1 MAFFISLD
9 SKTVIWANN
18 FFYTVSTL
26 KQQIFVAACPD
37 FFPEVAFQMAK
48 TLATAY
54 SKDICFLG
62 ICFGKNALPDSYEST
77 FKKWTEDPQYA
88 VDGVGVSYKVLTP
101 SDDFTETIEATEASM
116 LVFQLNDKVKPFS
129 KLQSLLDVCR
139 GLRIPY
145 FFVKEG
151 QRISFDRV
159 LVPVG
164 FLMEEREKGPF
175 SNSFVRFFDSEII
188 LMPAKDYGSKARQ
201 TTDAIR
207 TLIEKSN
214 AKYQEFAATKDSFKV
229 ELEAAQLAPTINA
242 SLLMISASR
251 DYGLDDIIFGP
262 KERKVIQQSSI
273 PVMVI
278 NPRGDLYALCG

>member
-1 MAFFISLD
+1 MAESF
-9 SKTVIWANN
+9 
-18 FFYTVSTL
+18 

-37 FFPEVAFQMAK
+37 FFPATGFEMAK
-48 TLATAY
+48 QLAKAY

-62 ICFGKNALPDSYEST
+62 ICFGKKALDMEAYTST
-77 FKKWTEDPQYA
+77 FEQWVKDYHKECE
-88 VDGVGVSYKVLTP
+88 GVGLTYKVMTP
-101 SDDFTETIEATEASM
+101 ADDFTSTIEATEASM
-116 LVFQLNDKVKPFS
+116 LIFQMHNQLKPFN
-129 KLQSLLDVCR
+129 KIQPLLDICR
-139 GLRIPY
+139 DLRIPY

-151 QRISFDRV
+151 QEIGFQRI

-175 SNSFVRFFDSEII
+175 SSSFGRFFDSEII

-201 TTDAIR
+201 NTDAIR
-207 TLIEKSN
+207 TVIEKSGIKN
-214 AKYQEFAATKDSFKV
+214 QEIEATKDSFKV
-229 ELEAAQLAPTINA
+229 ELEAAELAPNMNA

-262 KERKVIQQSSI
+262 KERKVINKCAI

>member
-1 MAFFISLD
+1 MAETI
-9 SKTVIWANN
+9 
-18 FFYTVSTL
+18 

-37 FFPEVAFQMAK
+37 FFPATAFAMAK
-48 TLATAY
+48 QLAKAY

-62 ICFGKNALPDSYEST
+62 ICIGKKSLDTAAYTTAFEQ
-77 FKKWTEDPQYA
+77 WTAEHKAECEDA
-88 VDGVGVSYKVLTP
+88 GLTYKVMAP
-101 SDDFTETIEATEASM
+101 EDDFTATIEATEASM
-116 LVFQLNDKVKPFS
+116 LVFQLHNSIKPFN
-129 KLQSLLDVCR
+129 KPQPLLDTCR
-139 GLRIPY
+139 NLRIPY

-151 QRISFDRV
+151 QEVSFERV

-175 SNSFVRFFDSEII
+175 SSSFGRFFDSEIV

-201 TTDAIR
+201 NTDAIKGV
-207 TLIEKSN
+207 LEKS
-214 AKYQEFAATKDSFKV
+214 AIKWQETAATKDSFGV
-229 ELEAAQLAPTINA
+229 ELEAAELAPGMNA

-262 KERKVIQQSSI
+262 KERKVIMRSRV